1 MPLTIRIELGGHM
14 CVRIL
19 RRQASIGRLCAHIL
33 CDSIFQSFM
42 RRVRAEI
49 TCRNLS
55 SGSRE
60 KPVLL
65 LLCATSRDLP
75 VKHNRL
81 ENTVVQRK
89 SAQTTVGTVTQ
100 RKERT
105 IDLQKSEFLNIV

>member
-1 MPLTIRIELGGHM
+1 MYD
-14 CVRIL
+14 RIL
-19 RRQASIGRLCAHIL
+19 R
-33 CDSIFQSFM
+33 SFM
-42 RRVRAEI
+42 RRVHAEI
-49 TCRNLS
+49 MWWYLLT
-55 SGSRE
+55 GIRE
-60 KPVLL
+60 KLVLL